1 MAYLERAYFGLQCF
15 WGESAWAKLKG
26 VVVTRV
32 GYAGGKQ
39 PNPTYK
45 NIKDH
50 TEITEITYDPKVIDY
65 SKLLA
70 FFWKHHN
77 PAERR
82 KKQYQSAILYVNDQ
96 QKKFA
101 TETLQQ
107 NKEAHGD
114 IETYVEP
121 LDKFYQAEDYH
132 QKYWFRQ
139 KKTLFDELGLLDT
152 QVAEGELATKLNAY
166 CAGFLKFEDLD
177 RLQKEYG
184 LSQSFVDKVKE
195 YALSGGDPRNCH
207 A

>member
-26 VVVTRV
+26 VRVTRV
-32 GYAGGKQ
+32 GYAGGVK

-50 TEITEITYDPKVIDY
+50 TEITEITFDPKIVGY
-65 SKLLA
+65 QKLLD
-70 FFWKHHN
+70 FFWSHHN

-82 KKQYQSAILYVNDQ
+82 KKQYQSAILYLNDV
-96 QKKFA
+96 QKEQSLKSYEVAKEKF
-101 TETLQQ
+101 
-107 NKEAHGD
+107 GD

-132 QKYWFRQ
+132 QKYWLRN
-139 KKTLFDELGLLDT
+139 KKEIFDDLKLLDT
-152 QVAEGELATKLNAY
+152 QIAEGELATKLNAY
-166 CAGFLKFEDLD
+166 AAGYQDFSELTKLA
-177 RLQKEYG
+177 QEYE
-184 LSQSFVDKVKE
+184 LSTETVDKIKA

-207 A
+207 